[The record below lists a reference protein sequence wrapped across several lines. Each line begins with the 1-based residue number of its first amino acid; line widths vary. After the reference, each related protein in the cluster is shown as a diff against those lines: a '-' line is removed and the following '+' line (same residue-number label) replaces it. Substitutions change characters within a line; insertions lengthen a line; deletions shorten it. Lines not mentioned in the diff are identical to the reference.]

1 METPAHAEH
10 ILNLHE
16 LVTGTADIKAIL
28 QGVTG
33 FAANAM
39 SQAAGADI
47 DCALTLRRRKRTAT
61 VAGSSDKAILLDH
74 IEQALGQGPCL
85 DALDQG
91 KPLLL
96 DDVATDVSW
105 PEYSQALAA
114 EGCHSALGVPMD
126 LGETSEAVLNF
137 FASKPGLFTPAV
149 IDEAAAFAHVA
160 GSTLRLAIR
169 IETVEQ
175 LNADL
180 KTAMATRTVIDLAS
194 GAIMAQNRCTQEEA
208 FKLIT
213 KASSHRNEKVHKVAT
228 DIITHLAGTVDGTLH
243 FED

>member
-1 METPAHAEH
+1 M
-10 ILNLHE
+10 
-16 LVTGTADIKAIL
+16 
-28 QGVTG
+28 
-33 FAANAM
+33 
-39 SQAAGADI
+39 
-47 DCALTLRRRKRTAT
+47 
-61 VAGSSDKAILLDH
+61 
-74 IEQALGQGPCL
+74 
-85 DALDQG
+85 
-91 KPLLL
+91 
-96 DDVATDVSW
+96 
-105 PEYSQALAA
+105 
-114 EGCHSALGVPMD
+114 
-126 LGETSEAVLNF
+126 
-137 FASKPGLFTPAV
+137 

-208 FKLIT
+208 FNLIT

-243 FED
+243 FEDQPPCATAKRRALIPVQGGAFSRSDLVSNPLRLAY

>member
-1 METPAHAEH
+1 METPVHAEH
-10 ILNLHE
+10 ILSLHE
-16 LVTGTADIKAIL
+16 LVTGTADINAIL

-33 FAANAM
+33 FASTAM
-39 SQAAGADI
+39 SRAAGEQI

-74 IEQALGQGPCL
+74 IEQDLGQGPCL

-91 KPLLL
+91 RPLLL

-105 PEYSQALAA
+105 PEYSRALAA

-137 FASKPGLFTPAV
+137 FAPKPGLFTPDV
-149 IDEAAAFAHVA
+149 INEAAAFAHVA
-160 GSTLRLAIR
+160 GSALRLAIR

-175 LNADL
+175 LNTDL
-180 KTAMATRTVIDLAS
+180 KTAMATRTVIDLAC

-228 DIITHLAGTVDGTLH
+228 DIITHVGGAAEGSLH

>member
-1 METPAHAEH
+1 MEPLVHADQ
-10 ILNLHE
+10 ILSLHE

-33 FAANAM
+33 FASTALT
-39 SQAAGADI
+39 QAAGDHI

-61 VAGSSDKAILLDH
+61 VAGSSDKAVLLDH
-74 IEQALGQGPCL
+74 IEQNLGQGPCL

-105 PEYSQALAA
+105 PEYSRALAA
-114 EGCHSALGVPMD
+114 EGCRSALGVPMD

-137 FASKPGLFTPAV
+137 FASKPGLFTPGV
-149 IDEAAAFAHVA
+149 IDEAAAFAHLA

-180 KTAMATRTVIDLAS
+180 KSAMASRTVIDLAS

-228 DIITHLAGTVDGTLH
+228 DIITKLTGAAGATPH